1 MTSSFERWQE
11 LPTGFLKKGYR
22 AWDRFDHD
30 AQRTIVELAK
40 TQNFKCTFCSADR
53 GLIVEH
59 DHETDDGDRP
69 TINNI
74 RGLTCQRCNW
84 HLMIYEKNERREY
97 TGWDHVNCFINS
109 SRYDDYIYSYE
120 CRLERLYEERLEKTC
135 PNYWSRRILLDKFD
149 EWKEGWHHSPYPWR
163 WEFEEIKEQR
173 HGKIRTPGRFIKYLI
188 ACMKFIADKVRE
200 DPEFRHS
207 PEFHRCMAQ
216 LKPIVDKLRPIFE
229 ARMTEL
235 GYNRSS

>member
-1 MTSSFERWQE
+1 MTSSFELWQE

-22 AWDRFDHD
+22 AWDRFDLN
-30 AQRTIVELAK
+30 AQRTIVTLAK
-40 TQNFKCTFCSADR
+40 TQKFKCAFAFCSADR
-53 GLIVEH
+53 ALIVEH

-69 TINNI
+69 TMNNI

-84 HLMIYEKNERREY
+84 HLMIYEKNERGEY
-97 TGWDHVNCFINS
+97 TGWDHPIIGAEEICCISLING
-109 SRYDDYIYSYE
+109 
-120 CRLERLYEERLEKTC
+120 
-135 PNYWSRRILLDKFD
+135 RRDGTILLILILGVGNLKRSKNKDM
-149 EWKEGWHHSPYPWR
+149 
-163 WEFEEIKEQR
+163 
-173 HGKIRTPGRFIKYLI
+173 GKLETPGRFIKYLI

-229 ARMTEL
+229 ASPL
-235 GYNRSS
+235 LACGPC